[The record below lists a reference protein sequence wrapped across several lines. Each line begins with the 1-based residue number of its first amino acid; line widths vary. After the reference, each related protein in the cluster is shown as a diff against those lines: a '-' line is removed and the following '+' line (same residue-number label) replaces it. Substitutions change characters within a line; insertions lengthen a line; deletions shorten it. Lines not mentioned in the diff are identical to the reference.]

1 MLTFRSFQSCMRLRD
16 WEDVGRVREYMVKSE
31 GKREGLV
38 EQREEL
44 RQRKAKL
51 QAEVATKKAL
61 SKLNMRQKVAYERE
75 IERLQHFPR
84 SMDAAEQWKE
94 LGNLR
99 ATQLHLQ
106 TSVPP
111 LTPFPD
117 LHSFPPT
124 WNFPQVPILPHTDSI
139 EVAIDKTRAVSAALT
154 VTLEATQLSRTQ
166 DIQTILKLRR
176 RLEAEVLKSLR
187 APAAKA
193 IERS

>member
-1 MLTFRSFQSCMRLRD
+1 MLTFRSFQSCMRPRD

-124 WNFPQVPILPHTDSI
+124 WNFPQVSILPHTDSM